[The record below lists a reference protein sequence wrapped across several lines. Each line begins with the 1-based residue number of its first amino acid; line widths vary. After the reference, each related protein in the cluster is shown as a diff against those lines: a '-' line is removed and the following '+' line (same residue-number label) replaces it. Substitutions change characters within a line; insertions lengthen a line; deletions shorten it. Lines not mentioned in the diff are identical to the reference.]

1 MQRRRLWG
9 VRSGEATGILVWCG
23 KYSVV
28 RILQAEFFFLN
39 GFLLYSHELVLSQL
53 VEIRCA

>member
-9 VRSGEATGILVWCG
+9 VRSGEATGILVWET
-23 KYSVV
+23 VV